1 MSAAITLQQAFEE
14 FRADEQRKVST
25 DRLSSSDHDDCHIL
39 RYPSVDKL
47 RLSIYIY
54 TQEPRHTD
62 ICLFLSNVHIS
73 SGEFGKTVERISQWS
88 LDRFLTGNFIKQRF
102 ESGVS
107 RINGEKLVR

>member
-1 MSAAITLQQAFEE
+1 MTPQRAFAN
-14 FRADEQRKVST
+14 FCADEQRQVFT
-25 DRLSSSDHDDCHIL
+25 DRPSSSDHHDCHIL

-54 TQEPRHTD
+54 TQEPRHTE
-62 ICLFLSNVHIS
+62 ICLFLSNAHIS

-107 RINGEKLVR
+107 KINGEKLVR